1 MKKLNWLAG
10 VLAIVFGISAQADDS
25 PLSQVSKDADVVVRI
40 RAFDTTVEN
49 LAALTNEVQPGA
61 GDLVSQN
68 ATMFGLVLSNPSLAG
83 VDRTKDFYLMLFARP
98 EGEPKALFVIP
109 TTDGPALQKGLPE
122 NYESQVRESWVFY
135 ATKEHG
141 VPEAVT
147 EADSLEGALARS
159 ESLEILDD
167 SDIGLYVN
175 AKHLSEV
182 YADKI
187 QAGREKFEQQM
198 EKGVNAPGAENAAG
212 TLRILKWEGDCMF
225 QLLEDTRSIAIG
237 INVSKEGLEFSDYF
251 DFEEGSPVAA
261 FLEKQPTSKFEALSK
276 LAEGLPVYFGLSADF
291 HSLADISRPLIEAVY
306 TDPQVQDGFKAY
318 LATLEQTPMTS
329 VVGSFDLAS
338 GGNGLFRASAFF
350 ESKASSE
357 FLEALRKLAAS
368 MKSVTMNGVTSE
380 TTYQPEAETIGTR
393 KVDVMTVKQQVD
405 PKQPGAALLTMVS
418 GVMFGPNGMQSR
430 TTALADGL
438 LQTQG
443 GGKAGMDAA
452 LKAYD
457 AKANSL
463 SGVREEQVEEAHAL
477 VLLDLPGLV
486 SNGLL
491 AATSIPGIPLPIKK
505 EAVEELQITRSYLT
519 VSAVGEKH
527 ALRIECNV
535 PTEQLR
541 GVMKLVGLFQQMQR
555 GGR

>member
-68 ATMFGLVLSNPSLAG
+68 ATMFGLVLSNPTLAG

-147 EADSLEGALARS
+147 EADSLGAALARS
-159 ESLEILDD
+159 ESLEVLDD
-167 SDIGLYVN
+167 ADIGVYVN
-175 AKHLSEV
+175 AKHLKQV

-198 EKGVNAPGAENAAG
+198 QKGVRGVENAAG
-212 TLRILKWEGDCMF
+212 TLQILKLEADCAF

-237 INVSKEGLEFSDYF
+237 IGVSKEGVEFSDYF

-261 FLEKQPTSKFEALSK
+261 FLEKHPTSKFDALSK
-276 LAEGLPVYFGLSADF
+276 LGEGFPVYVGLSADF
-291 HSLADISRPLIEAVY
+291 HSLADMSRPLIDAIY
-306 TDPQVQDGFKAY
+306 TDPKVQEGFKAY

-329 VVGSFDLAS
+329 AVGSFDLAS
-338 GGNGLFRASAFF
+338 GGIGLFRTSAFF
-350 ESKASSE
+350 ESKASAE
-357 FLEALRKLAAS
+357 LLEALRKLAAS

-380 TTYQPEAETIGTR
+380 TAYEPEAETIGTR

-405 PKQPGAALLTMVS
+405 PKQQGAAILTMVS
-418 GVMFGPNGMQSR
+418 GVMFGPNGFQSR

-443 GGKAGMDAA
+443 GGKAAMEAA

-463 SGVREEQVEEAHAL
+463 TGVREEQVEEAHAL
-477 VLLDLPGLV
+477 LLLDLPGLV

-535 PTEQLR
+535 PAEQLR
-541 GVMKLVGLFQQMQR
+541 GVMKLVGLFQQMR

>member
-10 VLAIVFGISAQADDS
+10 VLAIAFGISAQADDS

-68 ATMFGLVLSNPSLAG
+68 ATMFGLVLSNPTLAG

-147 EADSLEGALARS
+147 EADSLGAALARS
-159 ESLEILDD
+159 ESLEVLDD
-167 SDIGLYVN
+167 ADIGLYVN
-175 AKHLSEV
+175 AKHLKEV

-198 EKGVNAPGAENAAG
+198 QKGVNAGGTENAAG
-212 TLRILKWEGDCMF
+212 TLQILKLEADCAF
-225 QLLEDTRSIAIG
+225 QVLEDTRSIAIG
-237 INVSKEGLEFSDYF
+237 IGVSKEGVEFSDYF

-261 FLEKQPTSKFEALSK
+261 FLEKHPTSKFDALSK
-276 LAEGLPVYFGLSADF
+276 LGEGFPVYVGLSGDF
-291 HSLADISRPLIEAVY
+291 HSLAEMSRPMIDAIY
-306 TDPQVQDGFKAY
+306 SDPKVQEGFKAY

-329 VVGSFDLAS
+329 AVGSFDLAS
-338 GGNGLFRASAFF
+338 GGAGLFRTSSFF
-350 ESKASSE
+350 ESKASAE
-357 FLEALRKLAAS
+357 FLEAFRKLAES

-380 TTYQPEAETIGTR
+380 TAYEPEAETIGTR

-405 PKQPGAALLTMVS
+405 PKQQGAAILTMVS
-418 GVMFGPNGMQSR
+418 GVMFGPNGFQSR

-443 GGKAGMDAA
+443 GGKAGMEAA

-463 SGVREEQVEEAHAL
+463 TGVREEQVEEAHAL
-477 VLLDLPGLV
+477 LLLDLPGLV
-486 SNGLL
+486 TNGLL

-535 PTEQLR
+535 PAEQLR
-541 GVMKLVGLFQQMQR
+541 GVMKLVGLFQQMR